1 MGKGIRERDWG
12 KRCMEGTVGK
22 RTQGWDWTVGG
33 TKTGCRESG
42 TVGKGISKVVPQTG
56 TKLK

>member
-22 RTQGWDWTVGG
+22 RIQGWDW
-33 TKTGCRESG
+33 
-42 TVGKGISKVVPQTG
+42 TVGKGISKVVPQRALSLNETSY
-56 TKLK
+56 